1 VRFFSDKVAI
11 AAKNAKI
18 QAPMKAIPPSR
29 LPKPPV
35 ESRRRV
41 ERQDKRRQRSHPYR
55 VMASETTVK
64 LAVNAMLCFAAASAL
79 AQLWPYYRS
88 EVEKLQKIQAE
99 VKQTE
104 GRVTQLWED
113 FSRSFDPQQMKSVMQ
128 EQSHLIDPTQMQV
141 IWQENEAQGAPA
153 RTDRRE
159 DFQAEVRRTD

>member
-1 VRFFSDKVAI
+1 MRFFSNTFEI
-11 AAKNAKI
+11 AAKSAEI

-35 ESRRRV
+35 KPRRRA

-64 LAVNAMLCFAAASAL
+64 LAVNAVLCFAAASAL

-88 EVEKLQKIQAE
+88 QVEKLQKIEAE

-104 GRVTQLWED
+104 GRVTQLRED
-113 FSRSFDPQQMKSVMQ
+113 FSRSFDPQQMKRVMQ
-128 EQSHLIDPTQMQV
+128 EQSHLMDPTQLPV
-141 IWQENEAQGAPA
+141 ILLENQPQSPPVS
-153 RTDRRE
+153 TDRRQ
-159 DFQAEVRRTD
+159 DFQAEVRRSN